1 LGYERRMTETAI
13 RDFHA
18 HIYYDPEEVAL
29 AKQLAAEVQARF
41 PIGVGHFHLRPVG
54 PHPRGSVQL
63 TVPTERFGDVAQFL
77 ALNRGTLTIFAHAET
92 GDDLA
97 DHTRHVIW
105 FGPSEPLDLSIF
117 D

>member
-1 LGYERRMTETAI
+1 VTGI

-18 HIYYDPEEVAL
+18 HIYFDAEEVDRARD
-29 AKQLAAEVQARF
+29 LAAEVSSRF
-41 PIGVGHFHLRPVG
+41 PVSVGHFHTRPVG

-63 TVPTERFGDVAQFL
+63 TVPADRFGEVATWL
-77 ALNRGTLTIFAHAET
+77 AVNRAGLTIFAHAST
-92 GDDLA
+92 GDDRT
-97 DHTRHVIW
+97 DHTQNVVW

>member
-1 LGYERRMTETAI
+1 MSELSI

-18 HIYYDPEEVAL
+18 HIYYDPEQVELAKRLAAAAEERFAL
-29 AKQLAAEVQARF
+29 A
-41 PIGVGHFHLRPVG
+41 VGHFHLGPVG

-63 TVPTERFGDVAQFL
+63 TVPRESFGEVAQFL
-77 ALNRGTLTIFAHAET
+77 ALNRGPLTVFVHAET

-97 DHTRHVIW
+97 DHSEHVIW

-117 D
+117 S